1 MNIMEKLIKEI
12 PSPRSSYLDHTLSC
26 LRQELG
32 ILRRALLP
40 FTDKDNIFYFLDS
53 KKKGEYGIFEE
64 KNQEGRYSFK
74 LDDKDLGFFI
84 AHIETKKFKGLK
96 IN

>member
-1 MNIMEKLIKEI
+1 MEKLIKEI

-40 FTDKDNIFYFLDS
+40 FTDKDNISDRDIRRARRALRERQY
-53 KKKGEYGIFEE
+53 
-64 KNQEGRYSFK
+64 
-74 LDDKDLGFFI
+74 
-84 AHIETKKFKGLK
+84 
-96 IN
+96 